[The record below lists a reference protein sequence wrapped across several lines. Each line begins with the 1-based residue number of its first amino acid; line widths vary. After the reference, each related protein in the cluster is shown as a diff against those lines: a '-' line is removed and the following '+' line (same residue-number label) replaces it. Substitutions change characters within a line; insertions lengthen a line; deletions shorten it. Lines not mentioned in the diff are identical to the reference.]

1 MIQIV
6 PAIDIIGGRCVRLT
20 RGDYSAKKTYDAS
33 PLDMALRYEDCG
45 VGRIHLV
52 DLDGAKSGAPENLRT
67 LEEIAS
73 RTSVE
78 LEWGGGIASNENIRS
93 VFSAGATQAIIGSV
107 AVTAP
112 DLFRGWLLSHGPG
125 RIMLGADIRGRK
137 VAVKGWQE
145 DSAEEI
151 DILVERYLPDG
162 LKEMIC
168 TDISRD
174 GMLQGPSFGLYGEL
188 QEKWPD
194 LTITVSGGISC
205 AEDIE
210 RLDAMG
216 LRRVIVGKAIYEG
229 RITLEQIRL
238 WSQNA

>member
-1 MIQIV
+1 MIQII

-45 VGRIHLV
+45 VRRIHLV
-52 DLDGAKSGAPENLRT
+52 DLDGAKEGSPANLRT

-73 RTSVE
+73 RLGTE
-78 LEWGGGIASNENIRS
+78 LEWGGGIATDADIRS
-93 VFSAGATQAIIGSV
+93 VFNAGATQAIIGSV
-107 AVTAP
+107 AVMKP
-112 DLFRGWLLSHGPG
+112 DLFRGWLRVQGPS
-125 RIMLGADIRGRK
+125 RIILGADIRGRK

-151 DILVERYLPDG
+151 DTLVEAFLPDG
-162 LKEMIC
+162 LKELIC

-205 AEDIE
+205 TDDIE
-210 RLDAMG
+210 RLDGMG

-238 WSQNA
+238 WSQNG